1 MTLTDE
7 QKFDLRQKAKAEL
20 ERLEA
25 LEADKDTIERVERFK
40 RKFATCE
47 IVYKVFLKKQQG
59 DTKKEIKG
67 DLKLHLSQV
76 EPALSYA
83 GLPYN
88 QNLMKNLFS
97 SDRTFGKR
105 TVKSLR
111 DALTHEIPK
120 RAVQELKDRE
130 EEMYGYMDSFLNL
143 IRNFDSK

>member
-1 MTLTDE
+1 M
-7 QKFDLRQKAKAEL
+7 
-20 ERLEA
+20 
-25 LEADKDTIERVERFK
+25 
-40 RKFATCE
+40 
-47 IVYKVFLKKQQG
+47 
-59 DTKKEIKG
+59 
-67 DLKLHLSQV
+67 HLSQV

-97 SDRTFGKR
+97 SDRTVGKR

-111 DALTHEIPK
+111 DALTHELPK
-120 RAVQELKDRE
+120 SAVQELKDRE